1 MPPQAHA
8 SGRIKALLFHKAGT
22 LREVN
27 VNAIT
32 SLPSYRG
39 HAVYAKVGSAVAP
52 TKDLFGWGGAV
63 KLANADAEQLVKDYA
78 VIEALCHSGLWT
90 IE

>member
-1 MPPQAHA
+1 MP
-8 SGRIKALLFHKAGT
+8 SR
-22 LREVN
+22 
-27 VNAIT
+27 
-32 SLPSYRG
+32 RG
-39 HAVYAKVGSAVAP
+39 SIVKVSPFVPAP
-52 TKDLFGWGGAV
+52 VETPV